1 MKEEVQTQESA
12 EQMRECSECEAEAR
26 RGFAETVFR
35 ALFLVV
41 GLAIMSV
48 GVALSVKAGLG
59 TSPVSSIPYVWNL
72 ISGLSVGTTTII
84 VNTGIV
90 LLQVLLLRRR
100 YRPFQ
105 LLQLPVCIAFG
116 LLTDLA
122 LYFLDALEP
131 AAYWQQWVL
140 CAGGILL
147 VALGVSFEVAAKVIT
162 LAGEGLVLALCALF
176 PRARFGYV
184 KIGVDCSFVVI
195 AVLLSFVFLHEL
207 AGVREGTLA
216 AAVFVGLIAKQF
228 NRFMVPFADRLFR
241 PFAAKR
247 ES

>member
-1 MKEEVQTQESA
+1 MIKKRDLIFELSTPASTFVLKADTA
-12 EQMRECSECEAEAR
+12 ECVYYGRRLSPGGSIASICGSSRRIFSSPGGGDYSEYSIQLLNADG
-26 RGFAETVFR
+26 GFAADFKFVRAKVTVEKR
-35 ALFLVV
+35 EIP
-41 GLAIMSV
+41 GL
-48 GVALSVKAGLG
+48 
-59 TSPVSSIPYVWNL
+59 PSSY
-72 ISGLSVGTTTII
+72 GEGRT
-84 VNTGIV
+84 
-90 LLQVLLLRRR
+90 
-100 YRPFQ
+100 
-105 LLQLPVCIAFG
+105 
-116 LLTDLA
+116 
-122 LYFLDALEP
+122 LEP

-147 VALGVSFEVAAKVIT
+147 VAPGVSFEVAAKVIT

-207 AGVREGTLA
+207 TGVREGTLA

-228 NRFMVPFADRLFR
+228 NRFMVPFADSLFR

-247 ES
+247 EN